1 MDIDKESNSI
11 FSQFKPTTLDR
22 EQDLDQLESEQDLD
36 QLESEQNLDQLESE
50 QNQVPI
56 KPIKNNKKKKK
67 FLAKKWQKIGFIV
80 FLVLLALITSVVS
93 YTCLVVKEIKQEVDK
108 ASPIVFAAK
117 ELLAS
122 QNLQALPEKVTQLE
136 TSKNIIASKY
146 QKLAFFGQM
155 PFFKTYYRDG
165 EKVFVASDHLFNVAE
180 KSVNSIL
187 PYAALL
193 GFQGE
198 GSFTGGTTQD
208 RLVLILET
216 LKEIQPTINEI
227 DDEIKIIVS
236 ILNEINPDNYPAKF
250 AGQEIKTLIVQAQQT
265 AATISQTFS
274 DYKPIIASLGT
285 MAGAEEKQK
294 YLVLFQND
302 NELRPTGGFL
312 TAYAI
317 INVEKGVVTSE
328 KSDDIY
334 ELDQKFT
341 KKIAIPEVLG
351 KYLTTEKYYHLRDM
365 NVSPDFKTSMEE
377 FYQNYI
383 TVKGEPSDIDGII
396 AVDTSLLSDLLRLI
410 GPVEVAGYGTFS
422 AENDP
427 RCDCPQVVYALSEII
442 TKPTPYLREDRKGVL
457 GPLMKAIL
465 TKTYDLDKSKF
476 GELLQV
482 ALSNIEGRHL
492 QLYFM
497 AEDTQKAAEQ
507 INAAGRLYE
516 LSNNFKDWQMGKN
529 MDFLAIVDA
538 NLGGAKSN
546 LFTNYEVKQ
555 VINAP
560 VDGRLEKTVE
570 ITYKNTRK
578 ADNCNLEAGQLCL
591 NSTLNDWLR
600 VYLPKGAE
608 LIEIQGISNE
618 VSVYEENNLTVI
630 DGYFSL
636 EPMGLAKIILT
647 YTIPYTDNTHYNL
660 RMWKQGGIDAVPV
673 LIDVTGGEEQL
684 ILNKD
689 LEYSSTF

>member
-1 MDIDKESNSI
+1 MDIDKIDKEQINI
-11 FSQFKPTTLDR
+11 LSQFSATPLDR
-22 EQDLDQLESEQDLD
+22 EQDLDQEV
-36 QLESEQNLDQLESE
+36 NE
-50 QNQVPI
+50 QNQPVTKFPKG
-56 KPIKNNKKKKK
+56 KPKKKK
-67 FLAKKWQKIGFIV
+67 FLVKKWQKIVFIAL
-80 FLVLLALITSVVS
+80 LVLIALITSVAS
-93 YTCLVVKEIKQEVDK
+93 YTYLVVKEIKQEVDR
-108 ASPIVFAAK
+108 ASAVAFEAQD
-117 ELLAS
+117 LLAK

-136 TSKNIIASKY
+136 KSKNIIANKY
-146 QKLAFFGQM
+146 QKLAFFANL
-155 PFFKTYYRDG
+155 PFFKTYYSDG
-165 EKVFVASDHLFNVAE
+165 EKVLTAGDHVLNIAK
-180 KSVNSIL
+180 KSVDSLL

-198 GSFTGGTTQD
+198 GSFAGGTTQD

-216 LKEIQPTINEI
+216 LKEIQPTIDEI
-227 DDEIKIIVS
+227 DEEIKTVVTM
-236 ILNEINPDNYPAKF
+236 LNEINPDNYPAQL
-250 AGQEIKTLIVQAQQT
+250 AGQEVRASIIKAQQT

-274 DYKPIIASLGT
+274 DYKPVIASLGT

-317 INVEKGVVTSE
+317 IDMEKGVVTSE

-341 KKIAIPEVLG
+341 KKIAIPAVLG

-365 NVSPDFKTSMEE
+365 NISPDFKTSMEE
-377 FYQNYI
+377 FYKNYI

-396 AVDTSLLSDLLRLI
+396 AVDTELLSDLLRLI

-442 TKPTPYLREDRKGVL
+442 TKPTPYLRQDRKGVL

-476 GELLQV
+476 AELLQV
-482 ALSNIEGRHL
+482 ALDNIEGRHV

-529 MDFLAIVDA
+529 MDFLAIIDA

-555 VINAP
+555 TIKAP

-570 ITYKNTRK
+570 ITYKNNRK

-591 NSTLNDWLR
+591 NGTLNDWLR
-600 VYLPKGAE
+600 IYVPKGAE
-608 LIEIQGISNE
+608 LVEIQGISNE
-618 VSVYEENNLTVI
+618 ASVYEENNLTVI

-647 YTIPYTDNTHYNL
+647 YTIPYTDNTNYNL
-660 RMWKQGGIDAVPV
+660 RMWKQGGIDPVPL

-684 ILNKD
+684 ILD
-689 LEYSSTF
+689 RDIEYSSTF